1 MHPTIP
7 IIDTNNSYVLCI
19 NNSFSCIQFKTWFM
33 LHIFSKAYISWHAKT
48 FYYAFICSCVHNI
61 SYIFTNAK
69 THVTCP
75 WYFLLV
81 LNLLLILL
89 LSHLPFYL
97 FTFGPL
103 WLLST
108 NVAWSPSLI
117 DPTSLIRATSLPL
130 IDSGPEG
137 PQLFYRGSPLIPPVH
152 MDHMITWHETWTW
165 NSTQVLHHYVPWIIV
180 HPCAM
185 R

>member
-97 FTFGPL
+97 YLWPPLASVNKRCLISQPYWPHIAHKSHLPPPYWFRPQRTPIILPWFTPY
-103 WLLST
+103 S
-108 NVAWSPSLI
+108 
-117 DPTSLIRATSLPL
+117 
-130 IDSGPEG
+130 SGPHR
-137 PQLFYRGSPLIPPVH
+137 PH
-152 MDHMITWHETWTW
+152 DHLTW
-165 NSTQVLHHYVPWIIV
+165 NLN
-180 HPCAM
+180 M
-185 R
+185 K